1 MVRFSNPCSIFHKSI
16 SNAPEAEAEAE
27 AEADED
33 DDDVVEKDGVTAPEG
48 IEEIEQ

>member
-1 MVRFSNPCSIFHKSI
+1 MHVVRFSNPCSIFHKSI
-16 SNAPEAEAEAE
+16 SNAPEAE